1 MFRHNELSLILF
13 FLWTFRQTINFKCL
27 IISPEKT
34 NACVR
39 PETNF
44 QLTVAL
50 LLGYFIHELI
60 KLVVISRT
68 FIDNT
73 VVSFLIIIPTTLRTK
88 FHFLRSVKSIFSVA
102 LFPVIGIFPMSRNNT
117 FETSDF
123 ADPRVSFWSC
133 EGVSLSATVF
143 LWKKLLRNMKQMF
156 SIQMQFLIVSR
167 RKSQEFFPTAPFF
180 FVLYMIAYE
189 SVLILRKLICPKKFL
204 VTQVGWLLLLISF
217 VLVNIYLYM
226 EQKKYWAI
234 QKLRKNA
241 PALCILFF
249 CFVCLFVCFCA
260 F

>member
-123 ADPRVSFWSC
+123 ADPRFSFWSC

-226 EQKKYWAI
+226 EQKQLSRHTKIKKKCASV
-234 QKLRKNA
+234 
-241 PALCILFF
+241 CTLFF
-249 CFVCLFVCFCA
+249 FAHFEN
-260 F
+260 